1 MDTEQMIRK
10 RISHFGFV
18 CWIAEWDISTPVSI
32 KIFKDIEMKG
42 NERERRTKNQY
53 LHCDSYDDGGGG
65 VGGKIYAFWSMYGI
79 SKLIIKRNK

>member
-18 CWIAEWDISTPVSI
+18 CWIAEWDISTSVSI
-32 KIFKDIEMKG
+32 KIFKDIEIKW

-53 LHCDSYDDGGGG
+53 LHCDSYDDGGG
-65 VGGKIYAFWSMYGI
+65 VGGKIYAFWSMHGI